1 MKTLY
6 EAIAIEEIAD
16 EDWKTQ
22 LARKYPD
29 IPKGSIVNVLQE
41 NMHNW
46 YGGPWTRVEWNG
58 NWYWTSPSKLKKLNL
73 SYKEIYAK
81 HI

>member
-1 MKTLY
+1 VKTLY
-6 EAIAIEEIAD
+6 EAITTEKISN

-22 LARKYPD
+22 LTRKYPD

-41 NMHNW
+41 DYYNF

-58 NWYWTSPSKLKKLNL
+58 NWYWTSPSNIKKLDFTPL
-73 SYKEIYAK
+73 
-81 HI
+81 